1 MNFYFNSALKI
12 YSNFTDIKR
21 EITKIKYLI
30 FKNQY
35 PKNFIESKINKIL
48 EIHKVNNWIFK
59 QNKNTNTINEKKT
72 EIENWSYLTRS
83 YVGIC
88 LIRFKK
94 QNIVIKNQP
103 TSAKKFWLFQ
113 QQK

>member
-1 MNFYFNSALKI
+1 MYFYLKRALNI
-12 YSNFTDIKR
+12 YANFTDIKW

-59 QNKNTNTINEKKT
+59 QNKNTNTKNEKKP
-72 EIENWSYLTRS
+72 EIEILSYLTRG

-88 LIRFKK
+88 LITFKK
-94 QNIVIKNQP
+94 QNIVIKN
-103 TSAKKFWLFQ
+103 
-113 QQK
+113 